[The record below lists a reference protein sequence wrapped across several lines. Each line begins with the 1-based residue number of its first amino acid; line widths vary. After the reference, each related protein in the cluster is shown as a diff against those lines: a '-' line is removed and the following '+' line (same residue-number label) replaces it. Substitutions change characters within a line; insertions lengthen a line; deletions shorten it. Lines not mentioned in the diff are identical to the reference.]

1 MVVRS
6 IKFHVDNKSGEGSIP
21 SWHYPP
27 PFCHGAAG
35 STNMPPMYYPPFY
48 PIWGYS
54 YPQWPQQPYT
64 AMSTIYPPCSSD
76 TGHPPIDRGES
87 DAPREETKGSHD
99 PVGSSCNV
107 ETDGIHD
114 ASVTDTSPES
124 KTEEPQL
131 SLSCLKRDYSSTSSS
146 DNTAPNS
153 PTHHHD
159 NSNRS
164 SPQQSLDIS
173 SFEQQVMEF
182 TSRRSK
188 MIRSIKAK
196 PLSLP
201 ADNSSTGNQLL
212 NMRCLLLE
220 NSRQK
225 TLHAWNH

>member
-6 IKFHVDNKSGEGSIP
+6 MKCDVDDKSGEGSFP

-27 PFCHGAAG
+27 PFYHDAAA
-35 STNMPPMYYPPFY
+35 NMPPMYYPPFY
-48 PIWGYS
+48 PMWGYN
-54 YPQWPQQPYT
+54 WPQQPYT
-64 AMSTIYPPCSSD
+64 AMTIMHPSSSSD
-76 TGHPPIDRGES
+76 TGHPAISRDES
-87 DAPREETKGSHD
+87 DASASREETDWSRD
-99 PVGSSCNV
+99 PVYSLCNV
-107 ETDGIHD
+107 ETNSIHD

-124 KTEEPQL
+124 KTDEPQL

-159 NSNRS
+159 NSSTS
-164 SPQQSLDIS
+164 SPQQPLDIS
-173 SFEQQVMEF
+173 SFERQVMEF

-188 MIRSIKAK
+188 TIRSMKAK

-212 NMRCLLLE
+212 EMKCLLLLE
-220 NSRQK
+220 NLRQK
-225 TLHAWNH
+225 TLHPWSQ